1 MMIIRPWNH
10 ILALKVACKQPLIG
24 AETLAAK
31 PARFESATTTS
42 HKPFTFSSR
51 FVSQQESCTPGCSC
65 CSVYGSSCK
74 LRSEQFLPVVQTTF
88 IKVLKQH
95 RVLDLVVCHYKMKN
109 CFIWRDYQRPALR
122 RFFFLCKSVIQ
133 NTYSNNLF
141 NNLKIQ

>member
-1 MMIIRPWNH
+1 MIIRPWNH

-24 AETLAAK
+24 AETPAAK

-51 FVSQQESCTPGCSC
+51 LVSQQESCTPGCSC

-95 RVLDLVVCHYKMKN
+95 RVLDLVVCHYKMKI

-122 RFFFLCKSVIQ
+122 RFFSFYV
-133 NTYSNNLF
+133 NL
-141 NNLKIQ
+141 LYKILTAITCSII